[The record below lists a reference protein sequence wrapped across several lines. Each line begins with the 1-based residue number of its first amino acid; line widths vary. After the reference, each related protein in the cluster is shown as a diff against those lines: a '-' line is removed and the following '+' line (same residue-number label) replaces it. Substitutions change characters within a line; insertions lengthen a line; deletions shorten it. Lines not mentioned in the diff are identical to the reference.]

1 MRAVQVTQPP
11 PSTPALTPGDRIRL
25 ARENLCLAMAL
36 FAASHQGLITTSF
49 VTQSANLYLPNGDV
63 VDAYAPLE
71 LSDNAAL
78 VRCVGNQI
86 RGSFAL
92 SALQT
97 HRELEAAFPGTPGQD
112 DPDADLRVARAAVYL
127 LASAV
132 EQDLIAPVWR
142 VPLEYRRLHTSPTL
156 DFTLDATDLDGQ
168 EVRWEHFGGLP
179 HYLDLTLYLAQRL
192 DGVEPGATADTAPA
206 GPYPA
211 GYGPVG
217 ALANQPASEV
227 ATAGPASIAPGYG
240 SGSGRLRRAGNRVA
254 AAGNRAVGN
263 DADSGWIAPVGRPEP
278 PIGIAPQATEDG
290 PVAAFVINACFTGGK
305 AMTLA
310 SDLYTCYASWCLDNG
325 YLAVSQRKFGLE
337 LTAGGYQRKRR
348 GKGRHWWMGLEPR
361 Q

>member
-1 MRAVQVTQPP
+1 MTPETGIDDTRLTGSP
-11 PSTPALTPGDRIRL
+11 PALTPGDRIRL

-49 VTQSANLYLPNGDV
+49 VTQSADLYLPNGDV

-97 HRELEAAFPGTPGQD
+97 HRELEAAFPGTPGLD

-142 VPLEYRRLHTSPTL
+142 VPLEYRRLHTSPAL
-156 DFTLDATDLDGQ
+156 DFTLDATDLDGR

-192 DGVEPGATADTAPA
+192 DGAEPGATAGTA
-206 GPYPA
+206 PA

-217 ALANQPASEV
+217 ALASHPSSEV

-240 SGSGRLRRAGNRVA
+240 SGSGRLRRAGNRTSA
-254 AAGNRAVGN
+254 N
-263 DADSGWIAPVGRPEP
+263 DADSGWIAPVGIPEP
-278 PIGIAPQATEDG
+278 RVGIAPQATEDG
-290 PVAAFVINACFTGGK
+290 PVASFVINACFIGGK

-310 SDLYTCYASWCLDNG
+310 SDLYTYYASWCLDNG

-348 GKGRHWWMGLEPR
+348 GKGRHWWLGLEPR

>member
-1 MRAVQVTQPP
+1 MTSETGIGDTRLTKSP
-11 PSTPALTPGDRIRL
+11 PALTPGDRIRL

-63 VDAYAPLE
+63 VDAYVPLE

-97 HRELEAAFPGTPGQD
+97 HRELEAAFPGTPGLE

-127 LASAV
+127 LSSAV

-142 VPLEYRRLHTSPTL
+142 VPLEYRRPHTSPAL
-156 DFTLDATDLDGQ
+156 DFTLDATCLDGQ
-168 EVRWEHFGGLP
+168 EVRWGHFGGLP

-192 DGVEPGATADTAPA
+192 DGAEPGATADTAPA
-206 GPYPA
+206 GYGPA
-211 GYGPVG
+211 GYGPVED
-217 ALANQPASEV
+217 LANHPSWEV
-227 ATAGPASIAPGYG
+227 ATAGPASIASGYG
-240 SGSGRLRRAGNRVA
+240 SGSGRLRRAGNRA
-254 AAGNRAVGN
+254 ASN
-263 DADSGWIAPVGRPEP
+263 DSDSGWIAPVGIPEP
-278 PIGIAPQATEDG
+278 PIGIAPQATEAG
-290 PVAAFVINACFTGGK
+290 PVAAFVIIACFTGGK

-348 GKGRHWWMGLEPR
+348 GKGHHWWVGLEPR